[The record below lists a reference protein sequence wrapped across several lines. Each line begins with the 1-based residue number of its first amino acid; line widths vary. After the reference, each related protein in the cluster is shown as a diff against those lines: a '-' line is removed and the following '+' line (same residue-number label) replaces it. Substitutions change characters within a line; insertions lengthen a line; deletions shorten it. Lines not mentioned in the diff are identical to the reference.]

1 MLQKSLHKM
10 SSVPRMLQSDPLP
23 DTAAVPAPHL
33 SVRQVSR
40 SFRIDGRDVPVLAPI
55 DIDLAPGQF
64 GALIGPSGC
73 GKSTLLRMIADIV
86 QPTSGAIFIHGQTP
100 AAARRCHEIG
110 FVFQDPTLLPWRTV
124 LDNVRLPLEVVGKA
138 ARRSDATPQELI
150 ELVGLAGFEQAR
162 PSELSGGMQQ
172 RCALAR
178 ALVLAPS
185 LLLLDEPFGALDEI
199 TRYRM
204 NLELLRIRAETGT
217 TTLMV
222 THSIQEAVFM
232 ADRVFVLAD
241 RPGRIVDVV
250 DVTIPRPRRLMQ
262 MNSTDFT
269 ATVARVRGGLFG
281 DALGMLDG

>member
-1 MLQKSLHKM
+1 ML
-10 SSVPRMLQSDPLP
+10 PSDPLP
-23 DTAAVPAPHL
+23 DTGTVSVQHL
-33 SVRQVSR
+33 SARQVSR
-40 SFRIDGRDVPVLAPI
+40 NFLVDGRDVPVLAPV

-86 QPTSGAIFIHGQTP
+86 QPTSGAIFILGQTP
-100 AAARRCHEIG
+100 AAARQRHEIG

-124 LDNVRLPLEVVGKA
+124 IDNVRLPLEVVGTS
-138 ARRSDATPQELI
+138 ARRSDATPQQLI

-162 PSELSGGMQQ
+162 PAELSGGMQQ

-232 ADRVFVLAD
+232 ADRVFVLAA

-250 DVTIPRPRRLMQ
+250 DVTIPRPRRLMH
-262 MNSTDFT
+262 MNGTDFT

-281 DALGMLDG
+281 DARGMLDD